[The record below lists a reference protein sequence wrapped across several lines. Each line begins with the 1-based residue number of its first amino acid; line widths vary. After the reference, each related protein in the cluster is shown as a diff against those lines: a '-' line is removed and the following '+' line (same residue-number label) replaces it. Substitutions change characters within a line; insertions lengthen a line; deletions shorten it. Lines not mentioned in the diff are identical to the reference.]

1 MNRTKPARARIAKA
15 AVVVLAGVAAIIL
28 VASPASAQTVELAP
42 TSAGLP
48 GGEMM
53 TNVLNW
59 AGQYALYAILLGGI
73 VGVASW
79 VWGAMSANGGRQASG
94 QKIVAT
100 MCVAAL
106 ALGIAPTLVNLFYA
120 AG

>member
-1 MNRTKPARARIAKA
+1 MNEAMPAWGRVVK
-15 AVVVLAGVAAIIL
+15 AVVALLAGLATIIL
-28 VASPASAQTVELAP
+28 VASPALAQTVELDP
-42 TSAGLP
+42 TADGLP
-48 GGEMM
+48 GGDMM
-53 TNVLNW
+53 TNVINW
-59 AGQYALYAILLGGI
+59 GGQYALYAILLGGI